1 MVILAAAVLALGA
14 PIAEGT
20 TIQNLVR
27 LKGLER
33 NVLVGLGIVVG
44 LNGTGDESKSSYVAA
59 RPFAELLRNMGN
71 SVQNLEELVEAD
83 SYALVKVTMQI
94 PATGARSGD
103 ELKVEVS
110 AMFNASSLAGG
121 ELVMSPLRL
130 PLPNGFKLQTMAF
143 ARGTIEVMK
152 DNPRRGAIEAG
163 GQMVTDVRTSPVTP
177 DGTMTLVLRP
187 EVAGYPVA
195 TLIART
201 INYEFSLDGSTQI
214 ARVEDPS
221 NIRIYLP
228 LAERDDSASFI
239 STLMTIPINSSLIQ
253 TEARIIVDRNTGT
266 IVATDD
272 VVIGPVLLSHPGLV
286 ITTVEPPPVAT
297 EFDPQVEVSR
307 WMTIDNTERRVHN
320 RTRLNDLLTAFK
332 RLNVPVED
340 QIDILYELHGS
351 GKLIAKIIER

>member
-1 MVILAAAVLALGA
+1 MSPNRGRWMVILAAAVLALGA

-239 STLMTIPINSSLIQ
+239 STLMTIP
-253 TEARIIVDRNTGT
+253 
-266 IVATDD
+266 
-272 VVIGPVLLSHPGLV
+272 
-286 ITTVEPPPVAT
+286 
-297 EFDPQVEVSR
+297 
-307 WMTIDNTERRVHN
+307 
-320 RTRLNDLLTAFK
+320 
-332 RLNVPVED
+332 
-340 QIDILYELHGS
+340 
-351 GKLIAKIIER
+351 

>member
-1 MVILAAAVLALGA
+1 
-14 PIAEGT
+14 
-20 TIQNLVR
+20 
-27 LKGLER
+27 
-33 NVLVGLGIVVG
+33 
-44 LNGTGDESKSSYVAA
+44 
-59 RPFAELLRNMGN
+59 
-71 SVQNLEELVEAD
+71 
-83 SYALVKVTMQI
+83 
-94 PATGARSGD
+94 
-103 ELKVEVS
+103 
-110 AMFNASSLAGG
+110 
-121 ELVMSPLRL
+121 MSPLRL